1 MPSPVQTPSEFSQ
14 LQLTCDVALTKYE
27 ETTGKSILS
36 HPLAAELRRCGSVDA
51 TLAILQVQAEPF
63 EPFAAAGDRGLVERI
78 APSVHVLDT
87 LSGTLD
93 EGSLVSNSCRL
104 RSAL

>member
-27 ETTGKSILS
+27 VTTRKSILS
-36 HPLAAELRRCGSVDA
+36 HPLAVELQCCGFADA
-51 TLAILQVQAEPF
+51 ILAILQVQAEPF
-63 EPFAAAGDRGLVERI
+63 EQFAAAGDRRLTERI

-87 LSGTLD
+87 RSGTFD
-93 EGSLVSNSCRL
+93 EGSLVSSWEPIR
-104 RSAL
+104 AD